1 MQSTLFW
8 TKNIDEEPRPDD
20 GIRILV
26 DRLSPQRPNGEEEA
40 RFDQWMKVAA
50 PSQGLL
56 NWFADGAE
64 RWVEFR
70 ERYWTEL
77 DAKPE
82 LIEQLRR
89 LGSEQEVTLL
99 YVCGTRD
106 RNTAICLR
114 DYLYRQTNLRQDQVY
129 GDNP

>member
-8 TKNIDEEPRPDD
+8 TKNINEEPKPDD
-20 GIRILV
+20 GMRILV
-26 DRLSPQRPNGEEEA
+26 DRLSPQRPNSEEQA
-40 RFDQWMKVAA
+40 QFDQWMEDAA

-56 NWFADGAE
+56 NWFADVAE
-64 RWVEFR
+64 RWAEFR

-77 DAKPE
+77 DAKWE

-99 YVCGTRD
+99 YVCGSRD
-106 RNTAICLR
+106 RNTAMCLR
-114 DYLYRQTNLRQDQVY
+114 DYLYRHTTQRQGQVY
-129 GDNP
+129 GGDT

>member
-1 MQSTLFW
+1 M
-8 TKNIDEEPRPDD
+8 
-20 GIRILV
+20 RILV
-26 DRLSPQRPNGEEEA
+26 DCLSPQRLKNEEEA
-40 RFDQWMKVAA
+40 RFDQWMKDAT

-56 NWFADGAE
+56 NWFDGVAE

-70 ERYWTEL
+70 ERYWAEL

-114 DYLYRQTNLRQDQVY
+114 DYLYRRTTRRQ
-129 GDNP
+129 G